1 MSVAIE
7 RGDIYWVDWE
17 PARGCEQKGKRP
29 ALVIQNNTGNKFGA
43 TTIVAAC
50 STKFTQ
56 PYPFQVQVKTL
67 ESGLP
72 DDCIVDLA
80 QLITIDKSRLIKKCG
95 KLSTDKM
102 AEINKAIE
110 VSLGL

>member
-1 MSVAIE
+1 MPLEIE
-7 RGDIYWVDWE
+7 RGDICWVDWE
-17 PARGCEQKGKRP
+17 PARGSEQKGKRP

-50 STKFTQ
+50 STKYTQ
-56 PYPFQVQVKTL
+56 PYPFQVQSKTQ

-80 QLITIDKSRLIKKCG
+80 QLITVDKSRLIKKCG
-95 KLSTDKM
+95 KLSTAKM
-102 AEINKAIE
+102 AEINKAIA